1 MTIYRISIGRMSFI
15 TARKRSLGQGNVF
28 TPVGDS
34 VHGGGVSAPFHVG
47 IQPLRHT
54 PPGQTHPPGRH
65 SLGRHSWAKNPL
77 GRLAPPVQTPPW
89 ACIPPE
95 QRPPPVQTTT
105 PLQSYGIRLTSRRYS
120 SYWNAYLCFHSIS
133 ALISM

>member
-1 MTIYRISIGRMSFI
+1 MTIYRISIGRMSLI

-47 IQPLRHT
+47 IHLSGTHPLGRHT
-54 PPGQTHPPGRH
+54 PLADTPWADTPGQ
-65 SLGRHSWAKNPL
+65 KKPL
-77 GRLAPPVQTPPW
+77 GRLALPVQTPPW

-95 QRPPPVQTTT
+95 QRPPPVQTT
-105 PLQSYGIRLTSRRYS
+105 PLFSPMGYG
-120 SYWNAYLCFHSIS
+120 
-133 ALISM
+133 